1 MVAWWSWR
9 ADVTFLGGNSPL
21 ENKPGV
27 EGKKY
32 DGSDINPED
41 RSDRSDRSKE
51 IQFYKLIRRIF
62 ACLQCG
68 FIVSDFFLVDF
79 EGKGDV

>member
-1 MVAWWSWR
+1 LTLLTAVVVAWW
-9 ADVTFLGGNSPL
+9 ADVTFLGGGNSPL

-41 RSDRSDRSKE
+41 RSKE
-51 IQFYKLIRRIF
+51 IQFYKLIRRILLAF
-62 ACLQCG
+62 NAGSLFQIFSGG
-68 FIVSDFFLVDF
+68 F
-79 EGKGDV
+79 